1 MHLIIKI
8 NYVGAIMSLKFNK
21 KFAFSTLALSISL
34 TVQAEN
40 INKKQFIQNNA
51 PKNNSAINVLSD
63 KGLICGTDE
72 TKQIWEPTGLTSTQL
87 EKKVLQR
94 KASKI
99 AALQTNP
106 SAKVTEEQ
114 LDLAERYYIPVVIHV
129 YGDAHNC
136 TEGDTSW
143 GCVSDETI
151 IDGLNKTNEDIQGLN
166 TLDGPILEEFQ
177 AIRKNMNVE
186 FVLAKLDPNGNPTTG
201 IIRHNDGQTS
211 GFGNIDAATETAIAE
226 DAWDNYKY
234 MNIYLQHDL
243 YADEV
248 TNNSGVAWYPSTSMS
263 DKGVARVVYNGAYVG
278 NNTTENFRSVLTH
291 EFGHWLNLKHT
302 FNDYSCSVESE
313 LFCGLSGDNV
323 CDTPQMASSSAQDNE
338 ANCLEQATNT
348 ENFMHY
354 TTNYAM
360 FTQNQ
365 VERSV
370 AALHHPAR
378 ETLWTDENLVNTGL
392 GELATG
398 ATHEWDGTGLDDLPE
413 SGTTLLEEINL
424 SAEKDNIQYFE
435 IEIPDNTELLYVYLD
450 NFKQDPDMYMRL
462 GEQPLMDSDGNW
474 TTDYTSFNETG
485 SAEFFKISAPKPGK
499 YFIAVHAFSDY
510 DNARLRV
517 KTFDDPTLCDD
528 CVRVTLIDEQISGT
542 KGELKEYQVELPPSA
557 KRALFEIPAGYSGDP
572 DIYVKQGET
581 VTFDDNDCAPWKAA
595 GALESCLFDESRVDT
610 EGAPIPVG
618 GAYSMMIDGYSEYS
632 GASFVV
638 SYDMPIE
645 SAPTAKANG
654 PYTAI
659 ETDEISFSSEGSV
672 DNDGSIEKYTWSFG
686 DNTNSEEAN
695 PKHSYETPGEYSV
708 SLTVTDNFG
717 ATRTDTALVT
727 ITEATPPT
735 PVITAAVTAHV
746 GEPVE
751 FNSDSSTMGDGEI
764 TSYEWNFG
772 DLSSS
777 SEQNPIHYFATEG
790 TYTVALNLTDSR
802 GKTASETMDVT
813 VSVKAEIPKIPDV
826 KNNSSSGSL
835 AWLSLC
841 LLSFGGLIR
850 RVKKT

>member
-1 MHLIIKI
+1 
-8 NYVGAIMSLKFNK
+8 MSLKFNK

-51 PKNNSAINVLSD
+51 PKNNSAINILSN

-99 AALQTNP
+99 AALHTNP

-166 TLDGPILEEFQ
+166 TFDGPISEEFQ
-177 AIRKNMNVE
+177 AIRQNMNVE
-186 FVLAKLDPNGNPTTG
+186 FVLAKLDPDGKATTG
-201 IIRHNDGQTS
+201 IIRHNEGQTS
-211 GFGNIDAATETAIAE
+211 GFGNIDATTEAEIAA

-243 YADEV
+243 YADGV
-248 TNNSGVAWYPSTSMS
+248 TNNSGVAWYPSSSMS
-263 DKGVARVVYNGAYVG
+263 DKGLARVVYNGAYVG
-278 NNTTENFRSVLTH
+278 SNTTENFRSVLTH

-302 FNDYSCSVESE
+302 FNDYTCSVDSA
-313 LFCGLSGDNV
+313 LFCGLSGDNI
-323 CDTPQMASSSAQDNE
+323 CDTPQMASSSVQDNAE
-338 ANCLEQATNT
+338 NCLGEATNT

-354 TTNYAM
+354 TNNYAM
-360 FTQNQ
+360 FTHDQ

-378 ETLWTDENLVNTGL
+378 ETLWSDENLESTGL
-392 GELATG
+392 GEFATG
-398 ATHEWDGTGLDDLPE
+398 ALHEWDGTGLDDLPD
-413 SGTTLLEEINL
+413 SGITLLEEINL

-435 IEIPDNTELLYVYLD
+435 IDIAEGTELLYVYLD
-450 NFKQDPDMYMRL
+450 NYKQDPDMYMRL
-462 GEQPLMDSDGNW
+462 GEQPVIDTEGNW
-474 TTDYTSFNETG
+474 TTDYTSYNETG
-485 SAEFFKISAPKPGK
+485 SAEFFKIFAPKPGK
-499 YFIAVHAFSDY
+499 YFVAIHAFSEY

-517 KTFDDPTLCDD
+517 KTFDDPTLCND
-528 CVRVTLIDEQISGT
+528 CVRVTLIDEKISGA
-542 KGELKEYQVELPPSA
+542 KGELKEYQVTLPPST

-572 DIYVKQGET
+572 DIYVKQGEII
-581 VTFDDNDCAPWKAA
+581 TFDDNDCAPWKAA

-610 EGAPIPVG
+610 EGTPIAVG
-618 GAYSMMIDGYSEYS
+618 GTYSMMIDGYSEYS

-645 SAPTAKANG
+645 SAPTAQVNG
-654 PYTAI
+654 PYSAI

-672 DNDGSIEKYTWSFG
+672 DNDGNIEKYNWSFG
-686 DNTNSEEAN
+686 DDTHSSEAN
-695 PKHSYETPGEYSV
+695 PKHSYATTGEYHV

-717 ATRTDTALVT
+717 ATHINKTTVT
-727 ITEATPPT
+727 ISEATPPT
-735 PVITAAVTAHV
+735 PEIVATTSVNV
-746 GEPVE
+746 GEPIQ
-751 FNSDSSTMGDGEI
+751 FNSDNSAMGDAEI
-764 TSYEWNFG
+764 TTYEWNFG

-777 SEQNPIHYFATEG
+777 TEQNPVHYFATEG
-790 TYTVALNLTDSR
+790 TYTVSLNLTDAR

-813 VSVKAEIPKIPDV
+813 VAVKAEIPEV
-826 KNNSSSGSL
+826 KKNSSSGSL

-841 LLSFGGLIR
+841 LLSFGGLAR
-850 RVKKT
+850 RVKNT